1 MLSVNLNDTAVLNLK
16 GSDYRII
23 ISLIIKNEAIDLLKN
38 TDLTEKSGTL

>member
-1 MLSVNLNDTAVLNLK
+1 MNLKDTAVLNLK

-23 ISLIIKNEAIDLLKN
+23 ISLIIKNEAIGLLKN